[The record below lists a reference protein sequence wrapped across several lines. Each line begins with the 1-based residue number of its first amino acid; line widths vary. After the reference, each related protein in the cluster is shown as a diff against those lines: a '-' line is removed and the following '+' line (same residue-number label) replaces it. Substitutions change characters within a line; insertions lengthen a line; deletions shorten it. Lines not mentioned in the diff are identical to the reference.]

1 MFDNIINEEAIEQL
15 TLTQL
20 DELILMLEKAGY

>member
-1 MFDNIINEEAIEQL
+1 MFDNIINEEAIEKL
-15 TLTQL
+15 TLTEL